1 MSTSVC
7 SNSSSFQP
15 VSCNSISSIPVLS
28 LDDISYLNQSIFALK
43 PGQSSEDVRE
53 FFQQHK
59 KHFNNRPSE
68 LFELVLLVTLPML
81 LFKMESFD
89 EWDLIKNELSQ
100 NITNPNANYQILKQ
114 TALEI
119 IRTGHY
125 TFLSEITKEFE
136 LSNELLYQVIVRDKN
151 GYLIQAALCHDKNA
165 ETKLISTLQKNCS
178 LSVAYYSIN
187 ISVWEYIAKSY
198 AQVGVDCPEHIIIG
212 LLSAGDVYQLFIDQT
227 LLEFRTHLSTEAD
240 YTYYSQKIQII
251 GEFLIRNCLWYQL
264 SILIKC
270 IPHSMKS
277 TTLRILSTQ
286 IKSDFWGTIPGHVL
300 LAFITLSNGCRY
312 DPDILINTFRSD
324 ININQICEQYRFH
337 HTNCGSSDTS
347 SLQNSTLS
355 NYLSDT
361 SKHLASIDSLL
372 CESPKQTNETN
383 DISIDKLDLTMNH
396 NDLPE
401 SPKETDHL
409 GHNIEQS
416 DDHIPTIEDLTLRN
430 DELNNNDTQHEIK
443 HEEKKE
449 PNQKTIRVPPGFKPK
464 N

>member
-7 SNSSSFQP
+7 SIPSSYQP
-15 VSCNSISSIPVLS
+15 ITYKTISSLPVLS
-28 LDDISYLNQSIFALK
+28 IDDISYLNQSINALK
-43 PGQSSEDVRE
+43 LDESSEDVRE
-53 FFQQHK
+53 FFK
-59 KHFNNRPSE
+59 KHKEHFKTRPSQ
-68 LFELVLLVTLPML
+68 LFELCLSLTLPQL
-81 LFKMESFD
+81 LFKMKSFD
-89 EWDLIKNELSQ
+89 EWNLIRNELSES
-100 NITNPNANYQILKQ
+100 ISNPNINYQILQ
-114 TALEI
+114 LTASEI
-119 IRTGHY
+119 IRKGHY
-125 TFLSEITKEFE
+125 TFLSKITKEFE
-136 LSNELLYQVIVRDKN
+136 LSDELLYQVITRDKN
-151 GYLIQAALCHDKNA
+151 GYLIQAALCHNKNA
-165 ETKLISTLQKNCS
+165 ETRLISTLQKHCS
-178 LSVAYYSIN
+178 LFVAYYSIN
-187 ISVWEYIAKSY
+187 ISVWEYIARSY
-198 AQVGVDCPEHIIIG
+198 AQVAVDCPEYIIIG
-212 LLSAGDVYQLFIDQT
+212 LLNAGDVYQLFIDQT

-240 YTYYSQKIQII
+240 YAYYSQKIQII

-286 IKSDFWGTIPGHVL
+286 IKSDFWGTIPAHVL
-300 LAFITLSNGCRY
+300 LSFITLSNGCRY
-312 DPDILINTFRSD
+312 DPDILNDAFRSD
-324 ININQICEQYRFH
+324 VNINQLCEQYRFH

-361 SKHLASIDSLL
+361 SRHLASIDSLL

-383 DISIDKLDLTMNH
+383 DISIDKLDLTMNN
-396 NDLPE
+396 NDPPE

-430 DELNNNDTQHEIK
+430 DELNNNDTQHVIK
-443 HEEKKE
+443 HEENKE
-449 PNQKTIRVPPGFKPK
+449 CNQKPMRVPPGFKPK